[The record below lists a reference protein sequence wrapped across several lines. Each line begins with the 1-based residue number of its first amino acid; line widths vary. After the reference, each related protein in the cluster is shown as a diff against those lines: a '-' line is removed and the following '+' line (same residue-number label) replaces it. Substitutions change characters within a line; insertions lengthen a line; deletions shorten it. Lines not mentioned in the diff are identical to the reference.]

1 MSSRPIPCTLRPP
14 RFVSDALARLH
25 DAGFVAVI
33 VGGAVRDTFL
43 GKPIPDWDIATSA
56 PGSRIR
62 ELFSD
67 HKTYHLKHETLTV
80 VLPKNRLEIT
90 PFRGCKRLIEEDLA
104 RRDFTINAMACDPV
118 RKELFDPWDG
128 RRDVAMRMIRA
139 TKNPEDR
146 FQEDPIR
153 LIRGIRLATELNFKL
168 ERNTR
173 LMMKKWVHLLQREP
187 PERIR
192 EEITKILLSPHPLK
206 GFTLLFEQGMLPYI
220 ISELCEG
227 KDLMQNEYHHYDVF
241 DHTLETV
248 ERVPPILHLRI
259 AALLHDVAK
268 PRLRSP
274 GKNGWRFPG
283 HAGESAVLARQIMA
297 RLRFS
302 RVLTE
307 KVVHLIEHHMVAY
320 NPQWSSGAVRRLI
333 GRVGMQ
339 NIHDLITLRKADLL
353 AHGTSEK
360 TALPLEELH
369 TRIAEIIGKREAT
382 SLSQLAV
389 NGHEVME
396 MLQLKPG
403 PRVGHILRHLL
414 DIVTESPSLNN
425 PRDLRSLLKKGDLI

>member
-1 MSSRPIPCTLRPP
+1 MPSQPIPCTLRPL
-14 RFVSDALARLH
+14 RFVSNALARLH

-33 VGGAVRDTFL
+33 VGGAVRNTFL

-56 PGSRIR
+56 TGNRIR

-67 HKTYHLKHETLTV
+67 HRTYHIKHETLTV

-90 PFRGCKRLIEEDLA
+90 PFRGCNRLIEDDLA

-118 RKELFDPWDG
+118 GKELFDPWDG
-128 RRDVAMRMIRA
+128 RKDLAMRMIRG

-146 FQEDPIR
+146 FREDPIR
-153 LIRGIRLATELNFKL
+153 LIRGIRLATELDFKL
-168 ERNTR
+168 EHNTR
-173 LMMKKWVHLLQREP
+173 LMMRLLVHLLDREP
-187 PERIR
+187 SERIR
-192 EEITKILLSPHPLK
+192 EEMSKILLSPHPSK
-206 GFTLLFEQGMLPYI
+206 GFNLLFEQGMLPYI

-227 KDLMQNEYHHYDVF
+227 KDQVQNEHHRYDVF
-241 DHTLETV
+241 DHALKTV
-248 ERVPPILHLRI
+248 ERVPPILHLRM

-283 HAGESAVLARQIMA
+283 HARESALLARQIMA

-302 RVLTE
+302 RLLTE
-307 KVVHLIEHHMVAY
+307 KVVHLVEHHMVEY
-320 NPQWSSGAVRRLI
+320 SSQWSSGAVRRLI
-333 GRVGMQ
+333 GRVGIQ

-360 TALPLEELH
+360 TASPLEELH
-369 TRIAEIIGKREAT
+369 RRIEEITGKKEAT

-389 NGHEVME
+389 SGHEVME

-414 DIVTESPSLNN
+414 DIVTEDPSLNN
-425 PRDLRSLLKKGDLI
+425 QRDLRSLLKKEIFL